1 VVIFLH
7 ALPIAARGCDCY
19 GRANPKKPDKETVMR
34 KLLIALVALVMF
46 PAVALAARDTLV
58 LGMPL
63 EPPHLDP
70 TAGAAAA
77 IDEVV
82 YANLFEGLT
91 RIDENGAVQKG
102 LAEDWTI
109 SEDGLTYTFKLRAGV
124 TFHDGSAMD
133 SADVKF
139 SLDRAR
145 AEGSTNAQ
153 KGLFE
158 AIESVATPDAGT
170 VVVKLGRPEG
180 LFLWNMGWGDAVIVA
195 PETADAN
202 KTGPIGTGPFRFVQW
217 KKADSVKLDAWGGY
231 WGKKPA
237 LKSVTFK
244 FVSDPSAQVA
254 GLMAGDIDAIPNVGA
269 PESLERFKADSG
281 FEVRVG
287 NTEGETILA
296 MNHRRE
302 TLADVRVR
310 RAISL
315 ALDRRAIIDGA
326 MFGYGTPIGTH
337 FAPHHAA
344 YTDLTGMYAYNPV
357 KAKQLLAEAGHAD
370 GFKAV
375 MKLPPPSYARRG
387 GEIIA
392 AQLAAVGI
400 EVEIIP
406 VEWAQWL
413 KQVFKN
419 EHDYDFTIV
428 SHTEPLDIGIYA
440 RDDYYFGYR
449 SDAFN
454 AVIDEL
460 KGTSDEAAR
469 AALYGKAQKIIAL
482 DAVNGYLF
490 QLARTGVQKKGLKG
504 LWKNAPVQAN
514 DVTGVSWE

>member
-1 VVIFLH
+1 
-7 ALPIAARGCDCY
+7 
-19 GRANPKKPDKETVMR
+19 MR
-34 KLLIALVALVMF
+34 KLLIAFAALVLL
-46 PAVALAARDTLV
+46 PAAAHAARDTLV

-91 RIDENGAVQKG
+91 RIDENGAVNPG

-109 SEDGLTYTFKLRAGV
+109 SDDGLTYTFRLRANV
-124 TFHDGSAMD
+124 KFHDGTAMD

-145 AEGSTNAQ
+145 AADSTNAQ
-153 KGLFE
+153 KGLFDSI
-158 AIESVATPDAGT
+158 ASVETPDAQT
-170 VVVKLGRPEG
+170 VVVKLSRPEG

-195 PETADAN
+195 PESAEAN
-202 KTGPIGTGPFRFVQW
+202 KTAPVGTGPFKFVEW
-217 KKADSVKLDAWGGY
+217 KKADSVKLAAWDGY
-231 WGKKPA
+231 WGAQPA
-237 LKSVTFK
+237 LKTVTFK
-244 FVSDPSAQVA
+244 FVSDPAAQVA
-254 GLMAGDIDAIPNVGA
+254 GLLAGDIDAIPNVGA
-269 PESLERFKADSG
+269 PESLERFKADPD
-281 FEVRVG
+281 FVVTVG

-302 TLADVRVR
+302 TLADPRVR
-310 RAISL
+310 RAVSL
-315 ALDRRAIIDGA
+315 AIDRQAIIDGA
-326 MFGYGTPIGTH
+326 MFGYGTPIGSH

-344 YTDLTGMYAYNPV
+344 YVDLTRMYAHDLA
-357 KAKQLLAEAGHAD
+357 KARELMAEAGYPD

-392 AQLAAVGI
+392 AQLAEIGI
-400 EVEIIP
+400 SVEIVP

-413 KQVFKN
+413 SDVFKG
-419 EHDYDFTIV
+419 EHDFDFTIV

-440 RDDYYFGYR
+440 RDDYYFGYK
-449 SDAFN
+449 SPAFN

-460 KGTSDEAAR
+460 KGTADEAAR
-469 AALYGKAQKIIAL
+469 AALYGKAQKILAL
-482 DAVNGYLF
+482 DAVNGFLF
-490 QLARTGVQKKGLKG
+490 QLARTGVRKKGLRG
-504 LWKNAPVQAN
+504 LWLNAPVQAN
-514 DVTGVSWE
+514 DVTNVRWE